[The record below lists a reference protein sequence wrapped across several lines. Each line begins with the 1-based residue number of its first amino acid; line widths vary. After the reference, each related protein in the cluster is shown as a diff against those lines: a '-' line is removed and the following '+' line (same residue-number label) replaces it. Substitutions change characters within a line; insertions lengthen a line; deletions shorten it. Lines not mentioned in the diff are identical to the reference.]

1 MFKKNNIKKIF
12 LIFSFSIIIFMLVKN
27 LINQEERLKHYNNEL
42 KHLSAKEIE
51 LNQKKEDLLKKK
63 EIVNTNEYIE
73 NVAREKCNM
82 YMPNERVY
90 ININ

>member
-1 MFKKNNIKKIF
+1 MFRKDNIKKIF
-12 LIFSFSIIIFMLVKN
+12 IVFFFSIIIFMLIKN
-27 LINQEERLKHYNNEL
+27 LINQEERLNHYNNEL
-42 KHLSAKEIE
+42 RHLSTKEME
-51 LNQKKEDLLKKK
+51 LNQKKEDLIKKK